1 MTDLNLNKDNL
12 SKESLNNKEE
22 YCNPSF
28 FRDTY
33 KCPITLK
40 NFQWIGMLPEY
51 CPRCG
56 KPIKDRQW

>member
-1 MTDLNLNKDNL
+1 MLNKDNVIKNDL
-12 SKESLNNKEE
+12 EDSTE

-33 KCPITLK
+33 KCKTTHK
-40 NFQWIGMLPEY
+40 NFQWIGKLPEY

-56 KPIKDRQW
+56 KPIKDRWQSI